1 MAVAAS
7 AKIKAMPDADT
18 RRLPKPDP
26 IDTEKVDK
34 ATRTID
40 MGGPHAK
47 RIYDQMSLV
56 ALVLDNQQR
65 VVRFNAAA
73 ERALG
78 KRFDEVLG
86 KPCFEVLP
94 DLSEIGDCKACE
106 RVIAMGVP
114 TEVKDVEIFDHS
126 KGRKFIFDFQVDPIV
141 GDDGKL
147 AGVSMIGLD
156 VTERFK
162 LRRRL
167 ARHNEDLKT
176 LHDTSNALRK
186 TMDLDKGFMII
197 ASALTSEEGGGYDK
211 ALILV
216 VDQDREYL
224 KGRMAVD
231 SLGLDSA
238 HGIWRSLTSHDGP
251 LDKMLA
257 SAYPVLSK
265 RWGDLTDKVARVHI
279 PVSSKT
285 SLLMHAMRTTEP
297 VTHETP
303 LERGH
308 EHLHLAPEL
317 TAEFPM
323 TCFAAAP
330 LKTDQDSI
338 GVIIVD
344 SSSKPRR
351 FSPERLNMLKM
362 FASQAAL
369 AINNGMIFQNVLDR
383 AQRDSL
389 TRLYNHGHFQ
399 ESLRNEIERAKR
411 YNYPVSLVMLDID
424 HFKKFNDNYGH
435 QTGDMVLK
443 QTALVMTAGVR
454 VTDMAARYGGE
465 EFALLLPQTNH
476 EHAMELATR
485 MCAGV
490 GRKVVVTGP
499 KGERLGVTASFGVST
514 FPEHAES
521 AAELVSIADE
531 ALYYSKRSGRNQ
543 VRSAAEVLSLPQE
556 ERDAIKQKS
565 GDTKSGTTVP
575 PTSVPPSFERNDSAM
590 RAAEDIE
597 RRRQGTSFADT
608 TAIAK
613 KQEEPLPSTVVE
625 LPPRYQQK
633 LDAAIAQRNAQT
645 TAREKKERRDTLRV
659 VKSTLVDRRTKK
671 QGEHKSRRSGNH
683 KKK

>member
-1 MAVAAS
+1 
-7 AKIKAMPDADT
+7 
-18 RRLPKPDP
+18 
-26 IDTEKVDK
+26 
-34 ATRTID
+34 
-40 MGGPHAK
+40 
-47 RIYDQMSLV
+47 
-56 ALVLDNQQR
+56 
-65 VVRFNAAA
+65 
-73 ERALG
+73 
-78 KRFDEVLG
+78 
-86 KPCFEVLP
+86 
-94 DLSEIGDCKACE
+94 
-106 RVIAMGVP
+106 MGVP

-186 TMDLDKGFMII
+186 TMDLEKAFMII

-216 VDQDREYL
+216 IDQDREYL

-257 SAYPVLSK
+257 NSYPVLSK
-265 RWGDLTDKVARVHI
+265 RWGDLTDKVAQVRI
-279 PVSSKT
+279 PLRSET
-285 SLLMHAMRTTEP
+285 SLLVHAMRTTET

-303 LERGH
+303 REQGL

-317 TAEFPM
+317 ASQFPM

-338 GVIIVD
+338 GVIVVD

-369 AINNGMIFQNVLDR
+369 AINNGLIFQNVLER
-383 AQRDSL
+383 AQKDSL

-443 QTALVMTAGVR
+443 QTALVLTAGVR

-490 GRKVVVTGP
+490 GRKVTVTGP
-499 KGERLGVTASFGVST
+499 RGQRVGVTASFGVAT
-514 FPEHAES
+514 FPGHAES

-531 ALYYSKRSGRNQ
+531 ALYYSKRNGRNQ
-543 VRSAAEVLSLPQE
+543 VRSAVEILALPQE
-556 ERDAIKQKS
+556 EREAIKQKS
-565 GDTKSGTTVP
+565 GDTKSGTTIP
-575 PTSVPPSFERNDSAM
+575 PTAPAPTFVRNDSAV
-590 RAAEDIE
+590 RAASELE
-597 RRRQGTSFADT
+597 QRKEETSFSDT
-608 TAIAK
+608 RAVHK
-613 KQEEPLPSTVVE
+613 KKDEPLPPTVVE

-633 LDAAIAQRNAQT
+633 LDAAIAERHAQT
-645 TAREKKERRDTLRV
+645 SAREKKERRDTLRV

-671 QGEHKSRRSGNH
+671 QSEAKGKRSGNQ

>member
-1 MAVAAS
+1 
-7 AKIKAMPDADT
+7 MPA
-18 RRLPKPDP
+18 
-26 IDTEKVDK
+26 DTEKVPDK
-34 ATRTID
+34 STRTVD
-40 MGGPHAK
+40 MGGPQAK

-56 ALVLDNQQR
+56 ALVLNIDLKI
-65 VVRFNAAA
+65 VRFNAAA

-78 KRFDEVLG
+78 KRFDQVLG

-94 DLSEIGDCKACE
+94 DLSEIADCKACE

-186 TMDLDKGFMII
+186 TMDLEKAFMII

-216 VDQDREYL
+216 IDQDREYL
-224 KGRMAVD
+224 KGRVAVD

-251 LDKMLA
+251 LDKMLL
-257 SAYPVLSK
+257 SAYPVLAK
-265 RWGDLTDKVARVHI
+265 RWGDLTEKISRVRI
-279 PVSSKT
+279 PLT
-285 SLLMHAMRTTEP
+285 NEDGLLVHAMRTTEP

-303 LERGH
+303 LEKGH
-308 EHLHLAPEL
+308 EHLHLLPEL
-317 TAEFPM
+317 LTQFPM

-338 GVIIVD
+338 GVIVVD

-369 AINNGMIFQNVLDR
+369 AINNGLIFQNVLER
-383 AQRDSL
+383 AQKDSL

-443 QTALVMTAGVR
+443 QTALVLTAGVR

-476 EHAMELATR
+476 EHAMDLATR

-490 GRKVVVTGP
+490 GRKVTVTGP
-499 KGERLGVTASFGVST
+499 KGERLGVTASFGVAT
-514 FPEHAES
+514 FPDHAQS
-521 AAELVSIADE
+521 AAEVVSIADE

-543 VRSAAEVLSLPQE
+543 VRSAIEILALPQE
-556 ERDAIKQKS
+556 QREAIKQKS
-565 GDTKSGTTVP
+565 GDTKSGTTIP
-575 PTSVPPSFERNDSAM
+575 PTAPPPTFVRNDSAV
-590 RAAEDIE
+590 RAAAELE
-597 RRRQGTSFADT
+597 QRREGTSFTDT
-608 TAIAK
+608 RAVPRKA
-613 KQEEPLPSTVVE
+613 EEPLPPTVVE

-645 TAREKKERRDTLRV
+645 SAREKKERRDTLRV

-671 QGEHKSRRSGNH
+671 QGEGKGKRSGNH

>member
-1 MAVAAS
+1 MPEAETKRVPKSPSNPATQPLPAKGTRAV
-7 AKIKAMPDADT
+7 
-18 RRLPKPDP
+18 
-26 IDTEKVDK
+26 
-34 ATRTID
+34 D
-40 MGGPHAK
+40 MGPPAK

-56 ALVLDNQQR
+56 SLVLDTELR
-65 VVRFNAAA
+65 VVRFNAAS

-94 DLSEIGDCKACE
+94 DLSEISDCKACE

-126 KGRKFIFDFQVDPIV
+126 RNRKFIFDFQVDPIV
-141 GDDGKL
+141 GDDGNL
-147 AGVSMIGLD
+147 AGVSLVGLD

-162 LRRRL
+162 LRRKL

-186 TMDLDKGFMII
+186 TMDLEKAFMII

-216 VDQDREYL
+216 IDQDREFL
-224 KGRMAVD
+224 RGRMAVD

-251 LDKMLA
+251 LDKMLQ
-257 SAYPVLSK
+257 SAYPVLAK
-265 RWGDLTDKVARVHI
+265 RWGELTDKIKEVRI
-279 PVSSKT
+279 PIEDPSG
-285 SLLMHAMRTTEP
+285 LLIHAMRTAES

-303 LERGH
+303 REQGLQHLRLANQFLER
-308 EHLHLAPEL
+308 
-317 TAEFPM
+317 FPM
-323 TCFAAAP
+323 NCFAAAP
-330 LKTDQDSI
+330 LKTDQDAI
-338 GVIIVD
+338 GVIVVD
-344 SSSKPRR
+344 SSSRPRR

-369 AINNGMIFQNVLDR
+369 AINNGLIFQNVLER
-383 AQRDSL
+383 AQKDSL

-424 HFKKFNDNYGH
+424 HFKKFNDSYGH

-443 QTALVMTAGVR
+443 QTALVLTAGVR

-476 EHAMELATR
+476 EHAMDLATR

-490 GRKVVVTGP
+490 ARKVTVIGP
-499 KGERLGVTASFGVST
+499 KGERLGVTASFGVAT
-514 FPEHAES
+514 FPAHAQS
-521 AAELVSIADE
+521 AAEIVSIADE
-531 ALYYSKRSGRNQ
+531 ALYYSKRNGRNQ
-543 VRSAAEVLSLPQE
+543 VRSAEEILKLPLE
-556 ERDAIKQKS
+556 EREAIKQKS
-565 GDTKSGTTVP
+565 GDTKSGSTVP
-575 PTSVPPSFERNDSAM
+575 PAAPPPSFVRNDSAV
-590 RAAEDIE
+590 RAATELE
-597 RRRQGTSFADT
+597 GRRENVSFSDT
-608 TAIAK
+608 RAVPKNDA
-613 KQEEPLPSTVVE
+613 EPLPPTVVE

-633 LDAAIAQRNAQT
+633 LDAAIAERDAQRSK
-645 TAREKKERRDTLRV
+645 REKKERHDTLRV
-659 VKSTLVDRRTKK
+659 VKSTLAERRTGKPK
-671 QGEHKSRRSGNH
+671 EGKPKHRSGH
-683 KKK
+683 QKKK

>member
-1 MAVAAS
+1 
-7 AKIKAMPDADT
+7 MPEAET
-18 RRLPKPDP
+18 KRVPKTPSTPATQPLPA
-26 IDTEKVDK
+26 K
-34 ATRTID
+34 ATRAVD
-40 MGGPHAK
+40 MGPPAK

-56 ALVLDNQQR
+56 ALVLDTDLR

-73 ERALG
+73 ERAMG

-86 KPCFEVLP
+86 KPCFEAIP
-94 DLSEIGDCKACE
+94 DLSEIADCKACE
-106 RVIAMGVP
+106 RAIAMGVP

-126 KGRKFIFDFQVDPIV
+126 KGRKFIFDFQIDPIV

-186 TMDLDKGFMII
+186 TMDLEKAFMII

-251 LDKMLA
+251 LDKMLQ
-257 SAYPVLSK
+257 SSYPVLAK
-265 RWGDLTDKVARVHI
+265 RWGELTEKIARVRI
-279 PVSSKT
+279 SVNSDT
-285 SLLMHAMRTTEP
+285 SLLVHAMRTTEP

-303 LERGH
+303 LEQGLQ
-308 EHLHLAPEL
+308 HLRLAPEL
-317 TAEFPM
+317 AAQFPM
-323 TCFAAAP
+323 SCFAAAP

-338 GVIIVD
+338 GVVVVD
-344 SSSKPRR
+344 SSSRPRR

-369 AINNGMIFQNVLDR
+369 AINNGLIFQNVLER
-383 AQRDSL
+383 AQKDSL

-424 HFKKFNDNYGH
+424 HFKKFNDSYGH

-443 QTALVMTAGVR
+443 QTALVLTAGVR

-465 EFALLLPQTNH
+465 EFALLLPQTSH
-476 EHAMELATR
+476 EHAVELAERT
-485 MCAGV
+485 CAGV
-490 GRKVVVTGP
+490 ARKVIVTGP
-499 KGERLGVTASFGVST
+499 KGQRLGVTASLGVAT
-514 FPEHAES
+514 FPGHAES
-521 AAELVSIADE
+521 AADLVGIADE
-531 ALYYSKRSGRNQ
+531 ALYYAKRNGRNQ
-543 VRSAAEVLSLPQE
+543 VRSATEILKLSTE
-556 ERDAIKQKS
+556 EREAIKQKS
-565 GDTKSGTTVP
+565 GDTKSGATVV
-575 PTSVPPSFERNDSAM
+575 PTAPPPSFERNDSAM
-590 RAAEDIE
+590 RAAADLEK
-597 RRRQGTSFADT
+597 RREGVSFTDT
-608 TAIAK
+608 RAVPK
-613 KQEEPLPSTVVE
+613 KNDEPLPPTVVE

-633 LDAAIAQRNAQT
+633 LDAAIAEREAQKA
-645 TAREKKERRDTLRV
+645 AREKKERRDTLKV
-659 VKSTLVDRRTKK
+659 VKSSLVERRTGKPK
-671 QGEHKSRRSGNH
+671 EGKPKHRSGNQ